1 MVYLDK
7 IFKKKKKKEKT
18 QITECYG
25 KIFDSYI
32 RLVYLKYKKNKI
44 KRSYP
49 DSNRGCSDQNRK

>member
-32 RLVYLKYKKNKI
+32 RLVYLKYKKI
-44 KRSYP
+44 K
-49 DSNRGCSDQNRK
+49 